1 METTPPSRE
10 QQRPPHPP
18 LERPTSL
25 LGPAVGMG
33 VTLGPSLVLDLASA
47 SATAA
52 VLLGARPR
60 NRALRAALVVASL
73 APWGWRLARPWLL
86 NWGAGSEE
94 ITRAL
99 PGDGLVPNPVAVN
112 TRAITIDARPEDVWP
127 WLVQIG
133 YRRAG
138 WYSYDVLERAAGAG
152 EFVEGHSADHIHPRL
167 QALAVGD
174 IIPMSRWTGMQVAEL
189 VPARALVLRSVM
201 DDETPTWGVTTW
213 AFVLE
218 PLGEGRTRL
227 LVRGR
232 TGGDPRRWGERVFGQ
247 LIEFPHF
254 VMERKMLLG
263 VKARAERMERFG
275 ETTATA

>member
-1 METTPPSRE
+1 MTTQSRE
-10 QQRPPHPP
+10 QRRTPPPP
-18 LERPTSL
+18 LERPTSV
-25 LGPAVGMG
+25 LGPALGLG
-33 VTLGPSLVLDLASA
+33 VTLGPSLALDLASA

-52 VLLGARPR
+52 VLLGVRPR
-60 NRALRAALVVASL
+60 SRSLRAALVVAAL
-73 APWGWRLARPWLL
+73 VPWGWRLVRPWLL
-86 NWGAGSEE
+86 NWGADSEE
-94 ITRAL
+94 VLRAL

-112 TRAITIDARPEDVWP
+112 TRGITIHARPQDVWP

-152 EFVEGHSADHIHPRL
+152 EFVEGHSADHLHPRL

-189 VPARALVLRSVM
+189 APARALVLRSVM
-201 DDETPTWGVTTW
+201 EEETPAWGVTTW

-218 PLGEGRTRL
+218 PLGEDRTRL

-232 TGGDPRRWGERVFGQ
+232 TGGDPRRWAARMFGQ

-254 VMERKMLLG
+254 VMERKMLFG
-263 VKARAERMERFG
+263 VKERAERMERFG
-275 ETTATA
+275 ETTATV